1 MTRKQIDQARE
12 TRLWLSQVLVPA
24 AMVVMAMSP
33 EKRQNLMN
41 SAVSVKNAAVSRANK
56 FVSKLKKEGP

>member
-41 SAVSVKNAAVSRANK
+41 SAVSIKNATVSRANK
-56 FVSKLKKEGP
+56 FVSKFKKERL

>member
-24 AMVVMAMSP
+24 AMVIMAMSP
-33 EKRQNLMN
+33 EKRQNLVN

-56 FVSKLKKEGP
+56 FVSKFKKEGP

>member
-12 TRLWLSQVLVPA
+12 TRLWLSQILVPA
-24 AMVVMAMSP
+24 TMVVMAMSP

-41 SAVSVKNAAVSRANK
+41 SAVSVKNAAVSKTNK
-56 FVSKLKKEGP
+56 FISKFKKERP

>member
-41 SAVSVKNAAVSRANK
+41 SAISVKNAAVSRANK
-56 FVSKLKKEGP
+56 FVSKFKKEGP

>member
-33 EKRQNLMN
+33 EKRQNLIN

-56 FVSKLKKEGP
+56 FVSKFKKEGP

>member
-56 FVSKLKKEGP
+56 FVSKFKKEGP

>member
-41 SAVSVKNAAVSRANK
+41 SAVLVKNAAVSRANK